1 MDIVTCPTCE
11 AEGQVAIGGT
21 TVGFDLMVVTTTR
34 ATIHK
39 DVGGYRLDPP
49 DTEVRIEC
57 GADVPHVFAT
67 AHSRMEIL
75 GQLGAA
81 LHRATS

>member
-11 AEGQVAIGGT
+11 RDGHTQGT
-21 TVGFDLMVVTTTR
+21 GVGYDLLVVTTTR
-34 ATIHK
+34 ATIYQ
-39 DVGGYRLDPP
+39 DVGGFRLDPP

-57 GADVPHVFAT
+57 GNDTPHVFAT
-67 AHSRMEIL
+67 ANSRMEIL

-81 LHRATS
+81 LHRARTS